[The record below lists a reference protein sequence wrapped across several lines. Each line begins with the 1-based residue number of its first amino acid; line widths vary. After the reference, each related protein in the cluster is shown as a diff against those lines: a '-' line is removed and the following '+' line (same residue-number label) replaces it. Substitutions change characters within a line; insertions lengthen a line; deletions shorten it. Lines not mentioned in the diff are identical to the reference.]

1 MNYSTHAIYCLTEGQ
16 IVNFVWNGQSLL
28 EFSYFPCKGGPG
40 PIKYMFCVVS
50 VFIYVCFAQL
60 SPERPT
66 LPTVMQC
73 SVEISSRQL
82 GQKPKQNRWTNKKCL
97 LWFCLDRL
105 SRLKGHIE
113 LDWITQ
119 NFEASCGDAAKKF
132 YIPQW
137 SVVIAP
143 GGAKKAAM
151 KWLRQK
157 RLEAH
162 NWGPRSIVTN
172 WVGCRVTCWRCSL
185 QKNC

>member
-1 MNYSTHAIYCLTEGQ
+1 MFVLRSLALRGLRCPRSCNALWKSPADSWDRNQNKTDEQ
-16 IVNFVWNGQSLL
+16 I
-28 EFSYFPCKGGPG
+28 
-40 PIKYMFCVVS
+40 
-50 VFIYVCFAQL
+50 
-60 SPERPT
+60 
-66 LPTVMQC
+66 
-73 SVEISSRQL
+73 
-82 GQKPKQNRWTNKKCL
+82 KKCL

-143 GGAKKAAM
+143 GEAKKAAM

-162 NWGPRSIVTN
+162 N
-172 WVGCRVTCWRCSL
+172 
-185 QKNC
+185 